1 MNKNGQKEEPG
12 NICPADVQQWRQW
25 LQEHHAQLTS
35 VWLVYYRK
43 SAASA
48 TLSYNE
54 AVDEALC
61 FGWIDSTRRTLDNER
76 YMQLFSRRKP
86 RSVWSKINKE
96 KVRRLI
102 LEGRMTPAGLDVVKT
117 AKKNGYWN
125 ILNDAEALKIPADL
139 RVALSTDKAALRFFN
154 SLSRSDRK
162 RILQWLLMAKRAET
176 RQNRIQ
182 AVFEALIQGQKP
194 AQLW

>member
-1 MNKNGQKEEPG
+1 M
-12 NICPADVQQWRQW
+12 
-25 LQEHHAQLTS
+25 
-35 VWLVYYRK
+35 YYRK
-43 SAASA
+43 SAATA

-61 FGWIDSTRRTLDNER
+61 FGWIDSTRRPLDNER

-86 RSVWSKINKE
+86 RSVWSKVNKE

-102 LEGRMTPAGLDVVKT
+102 EEGRMTPAGMDVVKT
-117 AKKNGYWN
+117 AKKNGTWN
-125 ILNDAEALKIPADL
+125 ILNDAEALKMPSDL

-182 AVFEALIQGQKP
+182 AVFGALVQGQKP

>member
-139 RVALSTDKAALRFFN
+139 SVALSTDKAALRFFN